1 VPLALGHGV
10 LAATALVLALL
21 VAIAP
26 GVAAIVKYGVAVL
39 VLAALGGFFLL
50 SFHLR
55 GKPHPR
61 VVVVLHAL
69 LAVGGVGWFFAFAG
83 IISALPAIVAGAL
96 DAWACR
102 NVAAAENTL
111 WRHAGLMLSA
121 WTLFALGCLLC
132 SPSDPHQAHVIG
144 GVMHG
149 VGALTLIVGAHAGGR
164 LAHVHHLPGACD
176 GQQE

>member
-1 VPLALGHGV
+1 MLYVSIILFLYAALSGLIMVVGIFRGTKPWVPLAVGHGI

-50 SFHLR
+50 SFNLR

-69 LAVGGVGWFFAFAG
+69 LAVGGIGCLAFA
-83 IISALPAIVAGAL
+83 
-96 DAWACR
+96 
-102 NVAAAENTL
+102 
-111 WRHAGLMLSA
+111 
-121 WTLFALGCLLC
+121 LLY
-132 SPSDPHQAHVIG
+132 
-144 GVMHG
+144 
-149 VGALTLIVGAHAGGR
+149 
-164 LAHVHHLPGACD
+164 
-176 GQQE
+176 